1 VTMTIRMKTE
11 RLQRTA
17 WIYVGAA
24 VLWLSL
30 VAAPTFA
37 AKYTKISWD
46 LHTSYASTFDGPNLS
61 GPILGGTAVFT
72 PAAGTF
78 STPSTGASYA
88 IFPGTLVFHLWGA
101 AGDLTI
107 TNTPDCGVFGDGG
120 LSVYHNG
127 AVFFNGNLAGCS
139 LRSGGVTYAFPLV
152 FGPRKTIHFRAYP
165 YSYTY
170 YRPIPVPTQMGRV
183 TVKTHNC
190 EGGPPCPTITTLL
203 HHDFYLGN
211 EVRVSATTE
220 VPALS
225 DPAQIVL
232 GLVLIT
238 GCCAATTRG
247 FRRLGLRAFKGF
259 GLRRAK
265 R

>member
-1 VTMTIRMKTE
+1 MKTE

-17 WIYVGAA
+17 WIHVGAA

-30 VAAPTFA
+30 VATPALA

-72 PAAGTF
+72 PAAGIF
-78 STPSTGASYA
+78 STPSSAYTY
-88 IFPGTLVFHLWGA
+88 FPGTLIFHLWGA

-107 TNTPDCGVFGDGG
+107 TNTPDCGRSGAALIAF
-120 LSVYHNG
+120 LNG
-127 AVFFNGNLAGCS
+127 VVEFNGEFHGCS
-139 LRSGGVTYAFPLV
+139 LRSGGVTYAFTPS
-152 FGPRKTIHFRAYP
+152 FGPRKTINFSP
-165 YSYTY
+165 LFNSYTSPTY
-170 YRPIPVPTQMGRV
+170 YGPTPGSTQHGRV
-183 TVKTHNC
+183 TIKTHNC
-190 EGGPPCPTITTLL
+190 EGGSPCPTITSLI

-225 DPAQIVL
+225 NPAQIVL
-232 GLVLIT
+232 GLVLIA
-238 GCCAATTRG
+238 GCCAATTRA
-247 FRRLGLRAFKGF
+247 FIKLR
-259 GLRRAK
+259 
-265 R
+265 

>member
-1 VTMTIRMKTE
+1 MTIRMEAE
-11 RLQRTA
+11 RLQRFA
-17 WIYVGAA
+17 WIHVGVA
-24 VLWLSL
+24 VLGLSL
-30 VAAPTFA
+30 LAAPALA

-78 STPSTGASYA
+78 STPSSAYTY
-88 IFPGTLVFHLWGA
+88 FPGTLIFHLWGA

-107 TNTPDCGVFGDGG
+107 TNTPDCGYSGAALVVF
-120 LSVYHNG
+120 SNG
-127 AVFFNGNLAGCS
+127 AVEFHGEFPGCS
-139 LRSGGVTYAFPLV
+139 LRSGGVTYAFPLS
-152 FGPRKTIHFRAYP
+152 FGPRKTINFNP
-165 YSYTY
+165 LVNSYTTSTDY
-170 YRPIPVPTQMGRV
+170 GPGPGSTQHGRV
-183 TVKTHNC
+183 TIKTHNC

-225 DPAQIVL
+225 KPAQMVL
-232 GLVLIT
+232 GLVLIA
-238 GCCAATTRG
+238 GWGGA
-247 FRRLGLRAFKGF
+247 LRWCS
-259 GLRRAK
+259 
-265 R
+265 